1 MDTHTNY
8 LKAEQYIL
16 DIPKFA
22 GKHTLTDTRKL
33 YDILLPTEIKSKI
46 IHVAGTN
53 GKGSVCTYMRAM
65 LQAAGYTVGV
75 FTSPHLVTMRERI
88 CIGTEMISEED
99 FVASY
104 EKVKDTVKA
113 MQKPGDN
120 VAETD
125 RDDSGA
131 EASPAN
137 LHPSFF
143 EYIFLMAMV
152 YFAEK
157 TPDYIILE
165 TGLGGRLDATNMI
178 PKKELAVITRIGID
192 HTEYLGSTL
201 EEIAGEKAGIMKPGT
216 PAVYWETKESVNAVF
231 VGRARKL
238 QIEAHPVS
246 KADYTF
252 LNFHHKSIDFSYRS
266 IYYGNIR
273 LCLGTI
279 AQYQLENVSLALRGL
294 EILLGEEVF
303 TPQVMQTGLAN
314 AFWAGRMEEIAPDI
328 YVDGAHNGDG
338 IRAFLETVSG
348 DGCTEDRHL
357 LFGVVQD
364 KDFEFMIEEIVASKL
379 FASISVV
386 KLKSARAADMEK
398 LQASFTH
405 MGQSIVCYDTVKE
418 AFETLRAKKQDKERL
433 YIAGSLYL
441 VGEIK
446 ELV

>member
-1 MDTHTNY
+1 MDTHKSY
-8 LKAEQYIL
+8 LEAEQYIL

-22 GKHTLTDTRKL
+22 GKHTLEDTRKL
-33 YDILLPTEIKSKI
+33 YDILIPTEINSKI

-65 LQAAGYTVGV
+65 LQEAGFTVGV

-99 FVASY
+99 FVNAY
-104 EKVKDTVKA
+104 EKVKSVVTTGNDA
-113 MQKPGDN
+113 P
-120 VAETD
+120 
-125 RDDSGA
+125 DSDV
-131 EASPAN
+131 PQIN
-137 LHPSFF
+137 IHPSFF

-152 YFAEK
+152 HFADK
-157 TPDYIILE
+157 APDYIILE

-178 PKKELAVITRIGID
+178 PKKEMAVITRIGID
-192 HTEYLGSTL
+192 HTEYLGNTL
-201 EEIAGEKAGIMKPGT
+201 EEIAGEKAGIMKQGSPV
-216 PAVYWETKESVNAVF
+216 VYWETAEAVNTVF

-238 QIEAHPVS
+238 QTEAHPVS

-273 LCLGTI
+273 LCLSTI
-279 AQYQLENVSLALRGL
+279 AQYQMENATLALRTL
-294 EILLGEEVF
+294 EVLLGADVLI
-303 TPQVMQTGLAN
+303 PQVMQAGLGN

-348 DGCTEDRHL
+348 DGLKEDRHL

-364 KDFEFMIEEIVASKL
+364 KDFEYMIEEIVASRL

-386 KLKSARAADMEK
+386 KLKSARAADMK
-398 LQASFTH
+398 QLMASFTH
-405 MGQSIVCYDTVKE
+405 EGQEICCFDTVKD
-418 AFETLRAKKQDKERL
+418 AFETLRVKKQVGERL

>member
-1 MDTHTNY
+1 MDIYTNY
-8 LKAEQYIL
+8 QKAEQYIL

-22 GKHTLTDTRKL
+22 GKHTLEDTRKL
-33 YDILLPTEIKSKI
+33 YDALIPTEIKSKI

-53 GKGSVCTYMRAM
+53 GKGSVCTYMRAI
-65 LQAAGYTVGV
+65 LEAAGFTVGV

-88 CIGTEMISEED
+88 CIGTGMISEED
-99 FVASY
+99 FVNAY
-104 EKVKDTVKA
+104 EKVKCTIA
-113 MQKPGDN
+113 ELQKQMEHS
-120 VAETD
+120 VETG
-125 RDDSGA
+125 RDSHESDA
-131 EASPAN
+131 PQTN
-137 LHPSFF
+137 IHPSFF

-157 TPDYIILE
+157 APDYIILE

-178 PKKELAVITRIGID
+178 PEKELAVITRIGID
-192 HTEYLGSTL
+192 HTEYLGNTL
-201 EEIAGEKAGIMKPGT
+201 EEIAGEKAGIMKSET
-216 PAVYWETKESVNAVF
+216 PVVYWETTESVNAVF

-238 QIEAHPVS
+238 QTEAHPVS

-273 LCLGTI
+273 LCLSTI
-279 AQYQLENVSLALRGL
+279 AQYQMENASLALRGL
-294 EILLGEEVF
+294 EVLLGKEML
-303 TPQVMQTGLAN
+303 TPQVMQTGLLN

-338 IRAFLETVSG
+338 IRAFLETVAG
-348 DGCTEDRHL
+348 DGATEDRHL

-386 KLKSARAADMEK
+386 RLKSARAADMEK

-405 MGQSIVCYDTVKE
+405 NGQKIACFDAVKE
-418 AFETLRAKKQDKERL
+418 AFETLCAKKQDKERL